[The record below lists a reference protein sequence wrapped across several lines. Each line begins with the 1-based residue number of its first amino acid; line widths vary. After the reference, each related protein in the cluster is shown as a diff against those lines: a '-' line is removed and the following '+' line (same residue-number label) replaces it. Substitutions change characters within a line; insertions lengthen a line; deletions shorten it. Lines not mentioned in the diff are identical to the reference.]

1 MLFIVERVL
10 RSTFYHVEVLKASSV
25 SPVFKELKLDKTNSC
40 RVGKSQVLNGW
51 WILIP
56 AVFKVGYEQ
65 LVPRSVVVER
75 TKKAEFF
82 CGAVPVAPVVCVSQ
96 SQTLS
101 CFYTAKVH
109 DETLLFAFFAVF
121 RQPIVSIRSRLI
133 VCAES

>member
-1 MLFIVERVL
+1 M
-10 RSTFYHVEVLKASSV
+10 
-25 SPVFKELKLDKTNSC
+25 
-40 RVGKSQVLNGW
+40 
-51 WILIP
+51 IP
-56 AVFKVGYEQ
+56 AVFKVSYEQ

-75 TKKAEFF
+75 AKKAEFF
-82 CGAVPVAPVVCVSQ
+82 GGAVPVAPVVCVSET
-96 SQTLS
+96 QTLN